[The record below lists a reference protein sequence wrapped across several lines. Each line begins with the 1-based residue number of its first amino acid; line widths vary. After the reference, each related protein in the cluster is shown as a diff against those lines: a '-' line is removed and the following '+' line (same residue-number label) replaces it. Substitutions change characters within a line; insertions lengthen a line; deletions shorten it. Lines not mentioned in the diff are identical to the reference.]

1 MALKEALTQLENKME
16 ELEESVLL
24 FQKRRRTE
32 TAQLKNAVK
41 IAREKLIRAVSLIS
55 SGENAGDKKQKTEE
69 KAFFNQPPLDN
80 EEEK

>member
-1 MALKEALTQLENKME
+1 MALEEALTQLENKME

-41 IAREKLIRAVSLIS
+41 IAREKLIHAVSLIS

-69 KAFFNQPPLDN
+69 KAFFNQPSFDN